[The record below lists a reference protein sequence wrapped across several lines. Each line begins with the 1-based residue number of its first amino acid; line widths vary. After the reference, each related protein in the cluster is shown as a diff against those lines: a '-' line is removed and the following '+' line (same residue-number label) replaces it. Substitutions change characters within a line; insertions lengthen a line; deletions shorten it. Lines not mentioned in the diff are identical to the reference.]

1 MRRQF
6 FTFLT
11 LFSILFV
18 TAQNKELD
26 SLTLQLAFQKPDTAK
41 VNTSIKLI
49 DILYNQKDYKKAIM
63 FIDESERLAQS
74 LNYDKGIALAAFY
87 KAQIFTIK
95 DDYYNAIDNYNKS
108 KQIFSQIK
116 DTLGVA
122 KVNSGIGMIEIK
134 RGNYSKGIESA
145 LSAIAVFEDNYLF
158 EYLSEDY
165 NNLATAFYETDR
177 LEESLEY
184 NFKALEVRERL
195 KDSFSLSTTYR
206 NIATLY
212 SLKNDHQNAIS
223 YYNKVLLLLA
233 SSTNN
238 LELRGEILP
247 KIGQEYLNSKD
258 YIKAADNLVAGARLN
273 RRIQNKEGLL
283 QALNGLAQLN
293 LDKRR
298 FDLVEGQLAEAT
310 IIAKELNDE
319 SELLRNYELNMKL
332 DSSKGNFRNAFFWQR
347 EYQNLKDK
355 VFKREYI
362 NVGLGETDYN
372 SEADNEK
379 LLEEQKVKDDA
390 NLARI
395 NKLKLISYILLGAF
409 AIVST
414 FLLLIYLKRN
424 SGVKYTRDLEEK
436 NKQIQEQNEAILIQS
451 KKLEETNAVKDKL
464 FSIVS
469 HDLKDSVTS
478 IKAFMDLLKEG
489 SLSSKEFNELVPEL
503 SENADNASLLLFNLL
518 NWSKSQME
526 SLEPKPEYFNI
537 QEVFQDKIKLVE
549 KKVEKKKIVM
559 VDETIADTIYAD
571 RSMVEIIVQNLI
583 TNAVKFCDSGDII
596 SISNQVI
603 NGRCQFYIKDTGVG
617 ISEENQEKLFKS
629 NSFTTIGTTNEKGT
643 GLGLTICKE
652 LVELNHGK
660 IWLESSVNMGSKFYI
675 ELPRGK
681 TVKN

>member
-18 TAQNKELD
+18 TGQNKELD
-26 SLTLQLAFQKPDTAK
+26 SQLAFQKPDTAK
-41 VNTSIKLI
+41 VNTSIRLI
-49 DILYNQKDYKKAIM
+49 DILYSQKDYKKAIM

-74 LNYDKGIALAAFY
+74 LNYDRGIAQVIFY
-87 KAQIFTIK
+87 KAQIFAFK
-95 DDYYNAIDNYNKS
+95 DDYYNAIDNYNRS
-108 KQIFSQIK
+108 KQIFTRIN
-116 DTLGVA
+116 DTLGIA

-134 RGNYSKGIESA
+134 RGNYSKGIESS

-158 EYLSEDY
+158 ENLSEDY

-195 KDSFSLSTTYR
+195 KDSFNLSTTYR

-212 SLKNDHQNAIS
+212 SLKKDHQNAIS

-233 SSTNN
+233 ASGNN

-258 YIKAADNLVAGARLN
+258 YLKAANNLVAGARLN

-293 LDKRR
+293 LVKRR
-298 FDLVEGQLAEAT
+298 FDLAQGQLTEAT
-310 IIAKELNDE
+310 IIAKDLNDE
-319 SELLRNYELNMKL
+319 NELLRNYELNMKL
-332 DSSKGNFRNAFFWQR
+332 DSAKGNFQNAFMWQR
-347 EYQNLKDK
+347 QYQNLKDK

-362 NVGLGETDYN
+362 SAGLGETDYN
-372 SEADNEK
+372 SESNNEN
-379 LLEEQKVKDDA
+379 LIEEQKIKDEA
-390 NLARI
+390 NIARI

-424 SGVKYTRDLEEK
+424 SGVKYTRELEEK
-436 NKQIQEQNEAILIQS
+436 NKQIQEKNEAILIQS

-469 HDLKDSVTS
+469 HDLKDSVSS

-489 SLSSKEFNELVPEL
+489 SLSSEEFNELVPEL

-549 KKVEKKKIVM
+549 QKVEKKKIVM

-652 LVELNHGK
+652 LVELNHGR

-681 TVKN
+681 TVNN

>member
-1 MRRQF
+1 M
-6 FTFLT
+6 
-11 LFSILFV
+11 LFV
-18 TAQNKELD
+18 SAQDKELD
-26 SLTLQLAFQKPDTAK
+26 SLTLQLAFQAPDTAK

-74 LNYDKGIALAAFY
+74 LKYDGGIAQAIYY
-87 KAQIFTIK
+87 KALIFANK
-95 DDYYNAIDNYNKS
+95 DDYYNAVDNFNRS
-108 KQIFSQIK
+108 KQLFLKIN

-122 KVNSGIGMIEIK
+122 EVNSGIGMIEIN
-134 RGNYSKGIESA
+134 RGNFKKGIDAS
-145 LSAIAVFEDNYLF
+145 LLAISVFEDKNLF
-158 EYLSEDY
+158 ENLSVGYD
-165 NNLATAFYETDR
+165 NLATAYFETDR
-177 LEESLEY
+177 VEESLTY

-195 KDSFSLSTTYR
+195 KDTINLSKTYR

-212 SLKNDHQNAIS
+212 SIKKDHTNAIS

-233 SSTNN
+233 SGGNN

-258 YIKAADNLVAGARLN
+258 YLKAAENLVAGARLN

-293 LDKRR
+293 LVKRR
-298 FDLVEGQLAEAT
+298 FDLVQGQLAEAT

-319 SELLRNYELNMKL
+319 KELLRNFELNMKL
-332 DSSKGNFRNAFFWQR
+332 DSAKGDFQNAFMWQR

-362 NVGLGETDYN
+362 NAGLVETDYN
-372 SEADNEK
+372 TEASNEK
-379 LLEEQKVKDDA
+379 LLEEQKVKDEA
-390 NLARI
+390 NAARI
-395 NKLKLISYILLGAF
+395 DKLKLISYLLLGAF

-424 SGVKYTRDLEEK
+424 SRLKYTKELEEK
-436 NKQIQEQNEAILIQS
+436 NEQIQKQNEAILSQS
-451 KKLEETNAVKDKL
+451 KNLEEINVVKDKL

-469 HDLKDSVTS
+469 HDLKDSVSS
-478 IKAFMDLLKEG
+478 IKAFIDLLKEG
-489 SLSSKEFNELVPEL
+489 SLSSEEFNELIPEL

-537 QEVFQDKIKLVE
+537 QEVFKDKIKLVDH
-549 KKVEKKKIVM
+549 KVEKKKIVL

-571 RSMVEIIVQNLI
+571 RSMVEIIVQNLL
-583 TNAVKFCDSGDII
+583 TNAVKFCNAGDII

-617 ISEENQEKLFKS
+617 ISKDNQEKLFKDS
-629 NSFTTIGTTNEKGT
+629 SFTTIGTTNEKGT
-643 GLGLTICKE
+643 GLGLNICKD
-652 LVELNHGK
+652 LVELNHGR
-660 IWLESSVNMGSKFYI
+660 IWVESSLNNGSKFYV
-675 ELPRGK
+675 ELPRGR
-681 TVKN
+681 TN

>member
-6 FTFLT
+6 FTFFT

-18 TAQNKELD
+18 TAQDKELD

-108 KQIFSQIK
+108 KQIFTRIK

-145 LSAIAVFEDNYLF
+145 LSAITVFEDNYLF

-212 SLKNDHQNAIS
+212 SLKKDHQNAIS

-233 SSTNN
+233 ASGNN

-258 YIKAADNLVAGARLN
+258 YIKAANNLVAGARLN
-273 RRIQNKEGLL
+273 RNIQNKEGLL
-283 QALNGLAQLN
+283 QSLNGLAQLN
-293 LDKRR
+293 LDKKR
-298 FDLVEGQLAEAT
+298 FDLVERQLGEAT
-310 IIAKELNDE
+310 VIAKELNDE
-319 SELLRNYELNMKL
+319 NELLRNYELNMKL

-362 NVGLGETDYN
+362 SAGLEDTDYN
-372 SEADNEK
+372 SEDDNEK
-379 LLEEQKVKDDA
+379 LLEEQKIKDDA

-436 NKQIQEQNEAILIQS
+436 NKQIQEKNEAILIQS

-526 SLEPKPEYFNI
+526 SLEPKPEYFNV

-596 SISNQVI
+596 SVSNQVI

-652 LVELNHGK
+652 LVELNHGR

>member
-6 FTFLT
+6 FTFLA
-11 LFSILFV
+11 LFSMLFV
-18 TAQNKELD
+18 SAQDKELD
-26 SLTLQLAFQKPDTAK
+26 SLTLQLAFQAPDTAK

-74 LNYDKGIALAAFY
+74 LKYDGGIAQAIYY
-87 KAQIFTIK
+87 KALIFANK
-95 DDYYNAIDNYNKS
+95 DDYYNAVDNFNRS
-108 KQIFSQIK
+108 KQLFLKIN

-122 KVNSGIGMIEIK
+122 EVNSGIGMIEIN
-134 RGNYSKGIESA
+134 RGNFKKGIDAS
-145 LSAIAVFEDNYLF
+145 LLAISVFEDKNLF
-158 EYLSEDY
+158 ENLSVGYD
-165 NNLATAFYETDR
+165 NLATAYFETDR
-177 LEESLEY
+177 VEESLTY

-195 KDSFSLSTTYR
+195 KDTINLSKTYR

-212 SLKNDHQNAIS
+212 SIKKDHTNAIS

-233 SSTNN
+233 SGGNN

-258 YIKAADNLVAGARLN
+258 YLKAAENLVAGARLN

-293 LDKRR
+293 LVKRR
-298 FDLVEGQLAEAT
+298 FDLVQGQLAEAT

-319 SELLRNYELNMKL
+319 KELLRNFELNMKL
-332 DSSKGNFRNAFFWQR
+332 DSAKGDFQNAFMWQR

-362 NVGLGETDYN
+362 NAGLVETDYN
-372 SEADNEK
+372 TEASNEK
-379 LLEEQKVKDDA
+379 LLEEQKVKDEA
-390 NLARI
+390 NAARI
-395 NKLKLISYILLGAF
+395 DKLKLISYLLLGAF

-424 SGVKYTRDLEEK
+424 SRLKYTKELEEK
-436 NKQIQEQNEAILIQS
+436 NEQIQKQNEAILSQS
-451 KKLEETNAVKDKL
+451 KNLEEINVVKDKL

-469 HDLKDSVTS
+469 HDLKDSVSS
-478 IKAFMDLLKEG
+478 IKAFIDLLKEG
-489 SLSSKEFNELVPEL
+489 SLSSEEFNELIPEL

-537 QEVFQDKIKLVE
+537 QEVFKDKIKLVDH
-549 KKVEKKKIVM
+549 KVEKKKIVL

-571 RSMVEIIVQNLI
+571 RSMVEIIVQNLL
-583 TNAVKFCDSGDII
+583 TNAVKFCNAGDII

-617 ISEENQEKLFKS
+617 ISKDNQEKLFKDS
-629 NSFTTIGTTNEKGT
+629 SFTTIGTTNEKGT
-643 GLGLTICKE
+643 GLGLNICKD
-652 LVELNHGK
+652 LVELNHGR
-660 IWLESSVNMGSKFYI
+660 IWVESSLNNGSKFYV
-675 ELPRGK
+675 ELPRGR
-681 TVKN
+681 TV

>member
-6 FTFLT
+6 FTFFT

-74 LNYDKGIALAAFY
+74 LNYDRGIALAAFY

-145 LSAIAVFEDNYLF
+145 LSAITVFEDNYLF

-212 SLKNDHQNAIS
+212 SLKKDHQNAIS

-258 YIKAADNLVAGARLN
+258 YLKAADNLVAGARLN

-503 SENADNASLLLFNLL
+503 TEL
-518 NWSKSQME
+518 
-526 SLEPKPEYFNI
+526 
-537 QEVFQDKIKLVE
+537 
-549 KKVEKKKIVM
+549 
-559 VDETIADTIYAD
+559 
-571 RSMVEIIVQNLI
+571 
-583 TNAVKFCDSGDII
+583 
-596 SISNQVI
+596 SNQI
-603 NGRCQFYIKDTGVG
+603 F
-617 ISEENQEKLFKS
+617 
-629 NSFTTIGTTNEKGT
+629 
-643 GLGLTICKE
+643 
-652 LVELNHGK
+652 
-660 IWLESSVNMGSKFYI
+660 
-675 ELPRGK
+675 P
-681 TVKN
+681 

>member
-1 MRRQF
+1 MRKQF
-6 FTFLT
+6 FTFFT

-18 TAQNKELD
+18 TAQNKDLD

-41 VNTSIKLI
+41 VNTSIRLI
-49 DILYNQKDYKKAIM
+49 DILYNQKDYKRAIM
-63 FIDESERLAQS
+63 FIDESERLAQD
-74 LNYDKGIALAAFY
+74 LKYDKGIAQAIYY
-87 KAQIFTIK
+87 KAQIFALK

-108 KQIFSQIK
+108 KVIFSRVK
-116 DTLGVA
+116 DTLGIA

-134 RGNYSKGIESA
+134 RGNYNKGIESA
-145 LSAIAVFEDNYLF
+145 LSAVSVYEDNNLF
-158 EYLSEDY
+158 ENLSSDY
-165 NNLATAFYETDR
+165 NNLATAYFETDR

-195 KDSFSLSTTYR
+195 KDSFSLSATYR
-206 NIATLY
+206 NIAILY
-212 SLKNDHQNAIS
+212 SLKKDHQNAIS

-233 SSTNN
+233 ASGNN

-247 KIGQEYLNSKD
+247 KIGQEYLNSKN
-258 YIKAADNLVAGARLN
+258 YLKAAENLVAGARLN
-273 RRIQNKEGLL
+273 RNIQNKEGLL

-293 LDKRR
+293 LEKKR
-298 FDLVEGQLAEAT
+298 FDLVERQLFEAT
-310 IIAKELNDE
+310 AIAKELNDE
-319 SELLRNYELNMKL
+319 NELLRNYELNMKL
-332 DSSKGNFRNAFFWQR
+332 DSAKGNFQNAFFWQR

-362 NVGLGETDYN
+362 NAGLGETDYN
-372 SEADNEK
+372 SESVNDK
-379 LLEEQKVKDDA
+379 LIEEQKIKDDA
-390 NLARI
+390 NIARI

-414 FLLLIYLKRN
+414 FLLLVYLKRN
-424 SGVKYTRDLEEK
+424 SNVKYTKDLEEK

-451 KKLEETNAVKDKL
+451 KKLEETNVVKDKL

-469 HDLKDSVTS
+469 HDLKDSVSS
-478 IKAFMDLLKEG
+478 IKAFLDLLKEG
-489 SLSSKEFNELVPEL
+489 SLSSKEFNDLIPEL
-503 SENADNASLLLFNLL
+503 SENADNASLLLYNLL

-537 QEVFQDKIKLVE
+537 QEVFKDKIKIVE
-549 KKVEKKKIVM
+549 QKVEKKKIILM
-559 VDETIADTIYAD
+559 DETIADTIYAD
-571 RSMVEIIVQNLI
+571 RSMVEIIVQNLL
-583 TNAVKFCDSGDII
+583 TNAVKFCNSGDII

-603 NGRCQFYIKDTGVG
+603 NGRCQFFIKDTGVG
-617 ISEENQEKLFKS
+617 ISKENQEKLFKS

-652 LVELNHGK
+652 LIELNHGK
-660 IWLESSVNMGSKFYI
+660 IWLESSLNMGSKFYV

-681 TVKN
+681 TV

>member
-1 MRRQF
+1 MRKQF

-11 LFSILFV
+11 IFSILFV

-74 LNYDKGIALAAFY
+74 LNYDKGIAQAILY
-87 KAQIFTIK
+87 KAQIFALK
-95 DDYYNAIDNYNKS
+95 DDYYNAIDNFNRS
-108 KQIFSQIK
+108 KQIFTRTK
-116 DTLGVA
+116 DTLGIA

-145 LSAIAVFEDNYLF
+145 LSAIPVFEENYLF
-158 EYLSEDY
+158 ENLSEDY

-195 KDSFSLSTTYR
+195 KDSISLSTTYR

-212 SLKNDHQNAIS
+212 SLKKDHQNAIS

-233 SSTNN
+233 SSGNS

-247 KIGQEYLNSKD
+247 KIGQEYLNSKN
-258 YIKAADNLVAGARLN
+258 YIKAAENLVEGARLN

-293 LDKRR
+293 LDKKR
-298 FDLVEGQLAEAT
+298 FDLVERQLVEAT
-310 IIAKELNDE
+310 VIAKELNDE
-319 SELLRNYELNMKL
+319 GELLRNYELNMKL
-332 DSSKGNFRNAFFWQR
+332 DSSKGNFQNAFFWQR

-355 VFKREYI
+355 VFKREYM

-372 SEADNEK
+372 SESGNEK
-379 LLEEQKVKDDA
+379 LLEEQKIKDDV
-390 NLARI
+390 NIARI

-424 SGVKYTRDLEEK
+424 SGAKYTKDLEEK
-436 NKQIQEQNEAILIQS
+436 NKQIQKQNEAILIQS
-451 KKLEETNAVKDKL
+451 KKLEETNMVKDKL

-469 HDLKDSVTS
+469 HDLKDSVSS

-489 SLSSKEFNELVPEL
+489 SLSSKEFNELIPEL

-526 SLEPKPEYFNI
+526 SLEPKAEFFNI
-537 QEVFQDKIKLVE
+537 QEVFKDKIKLVE
-549 KKVEKKKIVM
+549 QKVEKKKIVL
-559 VDETIADTIYAD
+559 VDETIPDTVYAD
-571 RSMVEIIVQNLI
+571 RSMVEIIVQNLL
-583 TNAVKFCDSGDII
+583 TNAVKFCNAGDII
-596 SISNQVI
+596 SVSNQVI

-617 ISEENQEKLFKS
+617 ISKENQDKLFKS

-660 IWLESSVNMGSKFYI
+660 IWLESSLNMGSKFYI
-675 ELPRGK
+675 ELPRGR
-681 TVKN
+681 TV

>member
-1 MRRQF
+1 MRKQF

-49 DILYNQKDYKKAIM
+49 DILYSQKDYKKAIM

-74 LNYDKGIALAAFY
+74 LNYDRGIAEVIYY
-87 KAQIFTIK
+87 KAQIFALK
-95 DDYYNAIDNYNKS
+95 DDYYNAIDNYNRS
-108 KQIFSQIK
+108 KQIFTRLK
-116 DTLGVA
+116 DTLGIA
-122 KVNSGIGMIEIK
+122 NVNSGIGMIEIK
-134 RGNYSKGIESA
+134 RGNYSKGIQSS

-158 EYLSEDY
+158 KNLSEDY

-195 KDSFSLSTTYR
+195 KDSFNLSTTYR

-212 SLKNDHQNAIS
+212 SLKKDHQNAIS

-233 SSTNN
+233 ASGNN

-258 YIKAADNLVAGARLN
+258 YLKAANNLVAGARLN

-293 LDKRR
+293 LVKRR
-298 FDLVEGQLAEAT
+298 FNLAESQLTEAT
-310 IIAKELNDE
+310 IIAKDLNDE
-319 SELLRNYELNMKL
+319 NELLRNYELNMKL
-332 DSSKGNFRNAFFWQR
+332 DSAKGNFQNAFMWQR
-347 EYQNLKDK
+347 QYQNLKDK

-362 NVGLGETDYN
+362 SAGIGETDYN
-372 SEADNEK
+372 SEPNNEK
-379 LLEEQKVKDDA
+379 LIEEQKIKDEA
-390 NLARI
+390 NIARI

-409 AIVST
+409 SIVST

-424 SGVKYTRDLEEK
+424 SGVKYTRELEEK
-436 NKQIQEQNEAILIQS
+436 NKQIQEKNEAILIQS

-469 HDLKDSVTS
+469 HDLKDSVSS

-489 SLSSKEFNELVPEL
+489 SLSSEEFNELVPEL

-537 QEVFQDKIKLVE
+537 QEVFKDKIKLVE

-652 LVELNHGK
+652 LVELNHGR

-681 TVKN
+681 TI